1 MGHQESLLFCDTKK
15 DMIRLCK
22 LLNKAA
28 ADSSENGLEYAGLSI
43 YEVAR
48 LKKDV
53 TAQLPWLERGPIFP
67 KGCYF
72 IWWGG
77 ERGPQIGDDFL
88 NARYTGQTPY
98 WNTIFAECIVPQAD
112 ELLIGIEGGRPGDIQ
127 ENEWIRTFHPEK
139 DNQISLDLIEQL
151 SRDR

>member
-1 MGHQESLLFCDTKK
+1 MGYQESLLFCDTKQ
-15 DMIRLCK
+15 DMLRLCK

-28 ADSSENGLEYAGLSI
+28 ADTSENGLEHVGLSI

-48 LKKDV
+48 LKRDV
-53 TAQLPWLERGPIFP
+53 TAQLPWQERGPIFP

-77 ERGPQIGDDFL
+77 ERSPQTEDEYLDS
-88 NARYTGQTPY
+88 RYTGRIPY
-98 WNTIFAECIVPQAD
+98 WNTIFAEYIVPQAT
-112 ELLIGIEGGRPGDIQ
+112 ELLRGIEEGHSGDIQ

-139 DNQISLDLIEQL
+139 DNQILLELIEQL
-151 SRDR
+151 